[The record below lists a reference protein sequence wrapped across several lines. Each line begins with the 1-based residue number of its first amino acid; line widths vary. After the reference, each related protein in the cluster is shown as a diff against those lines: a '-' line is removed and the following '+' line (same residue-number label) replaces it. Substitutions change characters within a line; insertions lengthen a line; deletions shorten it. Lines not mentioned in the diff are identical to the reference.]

1 MDEVALRRL
10 IATDWQARCRAD
22 ITAAWSISSAT
33 RRSRERPCY
42 RYVAVGGFLGEVA
55 VAEGGRRLHAAQRLV
70 VLAEGGHF
78 APAAHLT
85 KTRFCTVC
93 GLSFCHYSCPDHSRH
108 QHPLPPPESMTVVRF
123 DGWAAVPAGQLP
135 AAYVENVQV

>member
-1 MDEVALRRL
+1 MTGIQRVVSEGRKYVLLSPVLHNNVHNLHPECEVCESRVKRG
-10 IATDWQARCRAD
+10 ARWC
-22 ITAAWSISSAT
+22 S
-33 RRSRERPCY
+33 
-42 RYVAVGGFLGEVA
+42 LGCKVA
-55 VAEGGRRLHAAQRLV
+55 VAEGGRRLLAAQRLV
-70 VLAEGGHF
+70 ALAEGGHF

-123 DGWAAVPAGQLP
+123 EGWAAVPAGQLP

>member
-1 MDEVALRRL
+1 MTGIQRVALGRRKYVL
-10 IATDWQARCRAD
+10 LSPVPLNDVHLHHQCEVCQRRVRRGARWC
-22 ITAAWSISSAT
+22 S
-33 RRSRERPCY
+33 
-42 RYVAVGGFLGEVA
+42 LGCKVA

-85 KTRFCTVC
+85 KTRFCT
-93 GLSFCHYSCPDHSRH
+93 
-108 QHPLPPPESMTVVRF
+108 HPLPPPESMTVVRF